1 MQEGEKEDIM
11 DRISRIRNEKRRS
24 KEKAG
29 LFINTLFASAGTGTM
44 AFLVTAAVFQ
54 ADGLVAFLMAY
65 IAACMAAVINP
76 LWLSG
81 RE

>member
-1 MQEGEKEDIM
+1 MNKDSYM
-11 DRISRIRNEKRRS
+11 VKWHNRRRG
-24 KEKAG
+24 KLG
-29 LFINTLFASAGTGTM
+29 LIANTLLASAGAGTV
-44 AFLVTAAVFQ
+44 AFMVTAMVFQ

-81 RE
+81 RG